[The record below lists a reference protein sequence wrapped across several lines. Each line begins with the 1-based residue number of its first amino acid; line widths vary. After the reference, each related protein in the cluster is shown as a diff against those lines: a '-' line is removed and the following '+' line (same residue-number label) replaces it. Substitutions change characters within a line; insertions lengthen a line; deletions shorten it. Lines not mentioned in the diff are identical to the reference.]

1 MRIVMMIVMI
11 MMMIT
16 LVMIVTRIMINQHMD
31 VITWMHIFAVS
42 SRLFIAIEVMNAH
55 PFVLHLQA
63 NGCIAG
69 DDSRCIVVLSQLYCG
84 LKLRSDSN
92 KYDTG
97 SDSILKVLLY
107 SDSADGL

>member
-1 MRIVMMIVMI
+1 
-11 MMMIT
+11 
-16 LVMIVTRIMINQHMD
+16 
-31 VITWMHIFAVS
+31 
-42 SRLFIAIEVMNAH
+42 MNVH

-63 NGCIAG
+63 HGSIAG

-97 SDSILKVLLY
+97 SVSILKVLLY
-107 SDSADGL
+107 NDSADGL

>member
-1 MRIVMMIVMI
+1 MVIMLMMI
-11 MMMIT
+11 MMIMLMMI
-16 LVMIVTRIMINQHMD
+16 MTRMVIHQHMD

-55 PFVLHLQA
+55 PFVLHLHA

-84 LKLRSDSN
+84 LSLRSDSN
-92 KYDTG
+92 EYDTG
-97 SDSILKVLLY
+97 SVSILKVLLH

>member
-1 MRIVMMIVMI
+1 
-11 MMMIT
+11 
-16 LVMIVTRIMINQHMD
+16 
-31 VITWMHIFAVS
+31 
-42 SRLFIAIEVMNAH
+42 MNAH

-69 DDSRCIVVLSQLYCG
+69 DDSRCIGVLSQLYCQ

-97 SDSILKVLLY
+97 SVSILKVLLH
-107 SDSADGL
+107 SESADGL